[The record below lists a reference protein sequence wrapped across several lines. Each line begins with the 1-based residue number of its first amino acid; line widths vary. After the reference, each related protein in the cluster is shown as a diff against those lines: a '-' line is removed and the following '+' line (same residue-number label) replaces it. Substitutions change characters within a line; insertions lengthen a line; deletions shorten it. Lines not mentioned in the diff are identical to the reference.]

1 MGIFGFGRS
10 KSSRVD
16 KLRAK
21 KDKVIKDT
29 DWRFGSIL
37 DGAFDKQIKKIDKI
51 DEKINRKER
60 KARRREDRREKRKGE
75 NKSYGVHREHGWYL
89 PNDD

>member
-1 MGIFGFGRS
+1 MKG
-10 KSSRVD
+10 
-16 KLRAK
+16 
-21 KDKVIKDT
+21 T
-29 DWRFGSIL
+29 DWRSGSIL
-37 DGAFDKQIKKIDKI
+37 DGAFDKQIRKMDKI

-60 KARRREDRREKRKGE
+60 KARRKEDRKERRKGE